1 VLINRPFKFNQFN
14 VLDLIIYSNFNEFNF
29 IHQFLLMPSEFKQRI
44 IPATKQYDL
53 EGPKPRVNEFLFALQ
68 ICIQFIK
75 GFRTLHFVGPSV
87 TVFGSA
93 RFDENHVYYKMAR
106 EIGKKIAELG
116 FTTMTGGGPGIMEAA
131 NRGAFENGGASVG
144 CNIKLPFEQAPNP
157 YTQTSI
163 TFSYFFI
170 RKVLLVKYSYA
181 FIIMPGGFGTQDEFF
196 ETLTLAQTKVINDFP
211 IVVMGKEYY
220 EPFHHWMDHMI
231 AAGTIAEGDKKFMLF
246 TDSVDEAMDHISK
259 YVNKNYKVKPRK
271 RLWWL
276 FEKI

>member
-1 VLINRPFKFNQFN
+1 MKPI
-14 VLDLIIYSNFNEFNF
+14 E
-29 IHQFLLMPSEFKQRI
+29 KQRI
-44 IPATKQYDL
+44 IPAFKQYDL

-68 ICIQFIK
+68 IFIQFIK
-75 GFRTLHFVGPSV
+75 GFRTLHFLGPSI

-93 RFDENHVYYKMAR
+93 RFDENHIYYKMAR

-220 EPFHHWMDHMI
+220 EPFQHWMDHMI
-231 AAGTIAEGDKKFMLF
+231 AEGTIAAADKKFMLF
-246 TDSVDEAMDHISK
+246 TDSIDEAMEHISK